1 MVNSHFHLFQVSQV
15 PETSEDLKIKSKLS
29 TRIGCLDL
37 THLAWTGLKSTVET
51 LEKSEKYVQS

>member
-1 MVNSHFHLFQVSQV
+1 MVNSHFHLFQVSQI

-29 TRIGCLDL
+29 TRIGCPDL
-37 THLAWTGLKSTVET
+37 TQLALTGLKSTVET

>member
-29 TRIGCLDL
+29 THIGCPDL
-37 THLAWTGLKSTVET
+37 TQLAWTGLKSTVET